1 MQSPRWYSKSI
12 VYVVSIL
19 LLLAAGC
26 AAPPVSIPTGE
37 ASDSSTETA
46 PPDTAQ
52 LAGAPVRSD
61 KYGEAP
67 DLAARVAAG
76 ELPAVEERLPANP
89 LVVPVVERIGV
100 YGGDWNLGLRGG
112 SDNSWFKRTINYEHL
127 VRWNPE
133 WTEVIPNIAES
144 FAASADATV
153 FTFKLREGM
162 KWSDGV
168 PFTVDDILFWY
179 EDVFM
184 NDEVSPVKPAWL
196 LDGEGNP
203 PLVQRV
209 DDTTFTVTYPAPNG
223 LFIQR
228 LASSDGVDLTRFP
241 RHYLEQFHITYNPD
255 GIDDLVSEAG
265 VADWLQLFANKGQ
278 DGNAVWRNPDL
289 PSLHAW
295 QIQVP
300 YSGDNVRV
308 VAERNP
314 YYWKVDPEGNQL
326 PYIDRTVFEI
336 GEDVETLVLKAL
348 NGEIDMQDRHI
359 GIPNNRAVFFDN
371 MEAGNYHFFETV
383 PEGMNTMVIALNLT
397 HKDPVKREMFGNKEF
412 RIALSHAINRQEII
426 DVVSIGQG
434 EPYQPSPRPESI
446 HYDEEFAKQYTE
458 YDPELA
464 NQMLDALYP
473 EKNSQGIR
481 LDANGEPI
489 SFSIEVAST
498 FVSNIDALGM
508 IRDYWLAVGVD
519 MQVKV
524 EDRSLMYTR
533 KEANDHDAVVWAGDG
548 GLGEV
553 LEPRW
558 YFPYSG
564 ESNYAIPWAYWFRDD
579 PRGEEPPAY
588 AKEQMD
594 LYRRIIGTGDN
605 AEQIALMGEILAIA
619 KEQFYVMGIS
629 LPPNG
634 YGIVKNNFHNVPA
647 VMPSAGLPYPNPA
660 PTNPSQYFIEGE
672 E

>member
-1 MQSPRWYSKSI
+1 MHTPQWYSKFVLI
-12 VYVVSIL
+12 GVTVL
-19 LLLAAGC
+19 LLLWAAGC
-26 AAPPVSIPTGE
+26 AAP
-37 ASDSSTETA
+37 AA
-46 PPDTAQ
+46 PLPDTA
-52 LAGAPVRSD
+52 ASD
-61 KYGEAP
+61 ATGVVEETTQPTDASASSGPYGEAP

-76 ELPAVEERLPANP
+76 ELPPVDERLPVTP

-100 YGGDWNLGLRGG
+100 YGGDWNLALRGG
-112 SDNSWFKRTINYEHL
+112 NDNSWFKRTINYEHL

-144 FAASADATV
+144 FEASADATV
-153 FTFKLREGM
+153 FTFTLREGM
-162 KWSDGV
+162 KWSDGA
-168 PFTVDDILFWY
+168 PFTVDDIMFWY

-184 NDEVSPVKPAWL
+184 HDEITPVKPAWL

-203 PLVQRV
+203 PAVERL
-209 DDTTFTVTYPAPNG
+209 DDTSFSVTYPAPNG

-241 RHYLEQFHITYNPD
+241 RHYLEQFHQSYNPE
-255 GIDDLVSEAG
+255 GIDEMVAQEGL
-265 VADWLQLFANKGQ
+265 ADWIQLLSNKGQ
-278 DGNAVWRNPDL
+278 DPNAVWRNPDL

-295 QIQVP
+295 QILIP
-300 YSGDNVRV
+300 YSGDNTRV

-326 PYIDRTVFEI
+326 PYINRTIFEI

-359 GIPNNRAVFFDN
+359 GTPSNKAVFFDN
-371 MEAGNYHFFETV
+371 MEAGNYRFFDTV

-426 DVVSIGQG
+426 DVVYIGQG

-458 YDPELA
+458 YDPDLA

-473 EKNSQGIR
+473 EKNSGGIR
-481 LDANGEPI
+481 LDANGAPI
-489 SFSIEVAST
+489 AFSIEVAST
-498 FVSNIDALGM
+498 FVSNIDALEM

-524 EDRSLMYTR
+524 EDRSLLYTR

-564 ESNYAIPWAYWFRDD
+564 ESNYAIPWAYWFRND

-588 AKEQMD
+588 VQEQMD
-594 LYRRIIGTGDN
+594 RYRRIIGTGDS
-605 AEQIALMGEILAIA
+605 AEQVALMGEILDIA
-619 KEQFYVMGIS
+619 KEQFYVMGLS

-660 PTNPSQYFIEGE
+660 PTNPPQYFIEGE